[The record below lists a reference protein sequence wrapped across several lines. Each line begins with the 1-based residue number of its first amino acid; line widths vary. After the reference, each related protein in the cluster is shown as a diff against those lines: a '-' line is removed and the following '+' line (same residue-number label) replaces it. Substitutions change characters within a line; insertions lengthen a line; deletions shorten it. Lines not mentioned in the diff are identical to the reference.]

1 MKIRFAIL
9 CVIGVSAGSATAQ
22 DFGGTYINSGMS
34 QAATN
39 SIMESISAGRKGR
52 AAECIANSSF
62 KSLRCPEN
70 SPANSVAGV
79 ATGAGQVSL
88 SFPYSAKRRQE
99 NIRGFVQK
107 TQRSDPAGAAKMAQ
121 LFASTDV
128 IGQIGAEMSSYGL
141 RTDNVAD
148 AYAVYWINAWEA
160 AHGIVGKAETRSRAQ
175 AVKAQAERAMS
186 GSPEMVRATDAQKQE
201 FAEALLVQAAM
212 ISAHM
217 AHAAGN
223 PAQLAAV
230 AKAVRQGAK
239 ASGLDLDAM
248 VLTDQGFR
256 PARGT

>member
-9 CVIGVSAGSATAQ
+9 CMIGVSAGSATAQ
-22 DFGGTYINSGMS
+22 VMWTPPIGVWQGNQSFNNQRITEMLQSDATADAPSSKARPPVSPLLLRYVPS
-34 QAATN
+34 AARRKSN
-39 SIMESISAGRKGR
+39 LAKFAVKGR
-52 AAECIANSSF
+52 D
-62 KSLRCPEN
+62 
-70 SPANSVAGV
+70 
-79 ATGAGQVSL
+79 
-88 SFPYSAKRRQE
+88 
-99 NIRGFVQK
+99 
-107 TQRSDPAGAAKMAQ
+107 SDPAGAAKMAQ

-141 RTDNVAD
+141 RIDNVAD

-186 GSPEMVRATDAQKQE
+186 GSPEMVRATGAQKQE

-217 AHAAGN
+217 ANAAGD

-239 ASGLDLDAM
+239 AMGLDLDTM

-256 PARGT
+256 PAGGT